1 MDNNRKN
8 LDLRRLENAA
18 EALRRNGFA
27 AAVCADGAAAAKAA
41 LELAGKGK
49 KIGLGGCTTVTGLGL
64 DRALAAA
71 GNEVITHGPGMG
83 AEERRAVW
91 LAALSS
97 DVYFASPQAVT
108 ADGKLI
114 FVDGNGNRCAAI
126 TWGPRKLVLIA
137 GVNKLAPDQE
147 AGLWRARN
155 VAAIA
160 NNLRLSKQNPCVKT
174 GKCEDCASPQRICNV
189 VTLLWKKPAIADIT
203 VLLANEDLG
212 Y

>member
-1 MDNNRKN
+1 MDEHRKN
-8 LDLRRLENAA
+8 LGLKLLQNAA
-18 EALRRNGFA
+18 EAMRRNGFA
-27 AAVCADGAAAAKAA
+27 VSVFPDGAAAARAA

-49 KIGLGGCTTVTGLGL
+49 KVGLGGCMTVTGLGL
-64 DRALAAA
+64 DRALAEA
-71 GNEVITHGPGMG
+71 GNEVITHGPGMTP
-83 AEERRAVW
+83 EERRAVW

-114 FVDGNGNRCAAI
+114 FVDGNGNRCAAL
-126 TWGPRKLVLIA
+126 TWGPRRLVLIA
-137 GVNKLAPDQE
+137 GVNKLVPDQE
-147 AGLWRARN
+147 SGLWRSRN
-155 VAAIA
+155 VAAVA
-160 NNLRLSKQNPCVKT
+160 NNLRLSKQNPCVRT

-189 VTLLWKKPAIADIT
+189 VTMLWKKPAIADIT